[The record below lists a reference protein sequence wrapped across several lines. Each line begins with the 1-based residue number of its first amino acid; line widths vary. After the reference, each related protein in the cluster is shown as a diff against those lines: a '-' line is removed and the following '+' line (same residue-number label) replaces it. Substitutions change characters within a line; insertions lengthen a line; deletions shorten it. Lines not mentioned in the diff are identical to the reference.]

1 MKRELFFESGISKE
15 LLNQGY
21 DALARELRGGD
32 VGYYLLPESIEN
44 REVIHSFCKSYDL
57 EKIKNVVV
65 IGIGGSSLGTKAIDY
80 MLSHTKNRNDK
91 NLIFMENVDP
101 NEIERNMRDVLF
113 EESIFIMIS
122 KSGSTIETT
131 SSVKYLMSKY
141 QLSFEMEKFQQHFIC
156 ITDKGS
162 PLDAFASDF
171 NLKTFYLPLNVG
183 GRFSVFSAVGL
194 LPLAILGYDIDAML
208 DGAYELKKSFFDRRE
223 NSLVEKAY
231 HYAIND
237 DIMPINVLFSYT
249 SSFKY
254 FNDWYV
260 QLWGESLGKY
270 NRDKERVGLTP
281 IGIVG
286 SVDQHSF
293 LQLVIEGPINK
304 SMTMIKLKDF
314 DNDLTIPNI
323 SIPHLEKTDYINNN
337 KFSTLINAQC
347 DATMQ
352 SIMEQGIDVDRIEID
367 RLSEKSVG
375 EMIFYYELL
384 TSLTGHFL
392 DVNTYDQPGVELGKV
407 ILKESFEKEIA

>member
-1 MKRELFFESGISKE
+1 MKRELFFKSGISDE

-21 DALARELRGGD
+21 EALSSELNSGE
-32 VGYYLLPESIEN
+32 VGYYLLPESSEN
-44 REVIHSFCKSYDL
+44 RESIHSFCNSYDL
-57 EKIKNVVV
+57 NKIKNVVV

-101 NEIERNMRDVLF
+101 NEIERNMKDVLF

-131 SSVKYLMSKY
+131 SSVKYLMHKY
-141 QLSFEMEKFQQHFIC
+141 GLSFEMKKFQDNFIC

-171 NLKTFYLPLNVG
+171 NLKTFYIPQNVG
-183 GRFSVFSAVGL
+183 GRFSVFTAVGL
-194 LPLAILGYDIDAML
+194 LPLAMLGYDIDAML
-208 DGAYELKKSFFDRRE
+208 DGAYKLKKSFFDKKE
-223 NSLVEKAY
+223 NSLIEKAY
-231 HYAIND
+231 YYASNSEK
-237 DIMPINVLFSYT
+237 MPINVLFSYT

-254 FNDWYV
+254 FNDWFV

-270 NRDKERVGLTP
+270 NRDKKRVGLTP

-293 LQLVIEGPINK
+293 LQLVIEGPLNK

-314 DNDLTIPNI
+314 NNDLSIPNI
-323 SIPHLEKTDYINNN
+323 SIPHLEKTDYINGN

-352 SIMEQGIDVDRIEID
+352 SILDQGIDVDLIELD
-367 RLSEKSVG
+367 DLSEHSAG